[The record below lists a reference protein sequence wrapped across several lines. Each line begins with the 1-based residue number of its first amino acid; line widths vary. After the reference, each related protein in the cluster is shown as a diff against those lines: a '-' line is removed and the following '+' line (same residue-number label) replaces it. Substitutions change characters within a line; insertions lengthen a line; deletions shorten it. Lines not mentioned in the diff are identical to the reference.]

1 MKSALKSS
9 NGPRISQASKR
20 VTLTSPTSSPDKS
33 RRMTNDEL
41 TDIPTAGGGGY
52 SKKFESK
59 KAPQKTEPPIME
71 AEKDKLVKRFMDKI
85 SEQVRGRCRL
95 LRLHFKHQVIDK
107 YLSLHRIG

>member
-9 NGPRISQASKR
+9 NGPRASQASKR
-20 VTLTSPTSSPDKS
+20 VTLTSPTSSPAKS

-41 TDIPTAGGGGY
+41 TVIPTAGGGGY

-59 KAPQKTEPPIME
+59 NAPQGTEPPIME

-85 SEQVRGRCRL
+85 SEQVRG
-95 LRLHFKHQVIDK
+95 
-107 YLSLHRIG
+107 